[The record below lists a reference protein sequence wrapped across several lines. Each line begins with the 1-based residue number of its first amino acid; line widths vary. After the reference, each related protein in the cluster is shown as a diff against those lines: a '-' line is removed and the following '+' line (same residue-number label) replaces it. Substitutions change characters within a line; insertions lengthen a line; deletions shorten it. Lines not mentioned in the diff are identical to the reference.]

1 MACEEV
7 NLALMSIVAES
18 FESSIV
24 CEAQESKPSKET
36 TDVEYQSLVKNNTWQ
51 LVDLQMWW
59 KKRIDCKWVFKNK
72 YNSNGNIDK
81 YKARILAQGYAQK
94 EGSDYEEAFAPIAK
108 INTMRMI
115 SAMAT
120 QFG

>member
-1 MACEEV
+1 
-7 NLALMSIVAES
+7 
-18 FESSIV
+18 
-24 CEAQESKPSKET
+24 
-36 TDVEYQSLVKNNTWQ
+36 
-51 LVDLQMWW
+51 MWW